1 LFLERDSQGNQR
13 KSLWGIV
20 EKAATDQTKPIVF
33 LDIKG
38 KGTTFADNEE
48 IKALIL
54 KEISISLRVAG
65 EREFDKDKRLNCLIC
80 LDEAHRFVRASFGN
94 NDNSEMSNLRKTF
107 VDGVRTTRKYG
118 LGYMFITQTI
128 ASLHKEII
136 QQLRLYA
143 FEYGLTSG
151 SEYRQIEE
159 LVSDKQ
165 ALSLY
170 KSFVDPQG
178 SKPKKF
184 PFMFLGLISPLSFT
198 GSPLFMQTFTEFA
211 EFKDANNNLVEKS
224 QGNLFNQNIL

>member
-1 LFLERDSQGNQR
+1 MNEIVKEIKESP
-13 KSLWGIV
+13 LWGIV

-48 IKALIL
+48 IQALIL
-54 KEISISLRVAG
+54 KEISITLRVAG
-65 EREFDKDKRLNCLIC
+65 EKAFDKDKRLNCLIC

-94 NDNSEMSNLRKTF
+94 DDNSEMSNLTKTF

-128 ASLHKEII
+128 ASLHKEIVL
-136 QQLRLYA
+136 QLRLYA
-143 FEYGLTSG
+143 FGYGLTSG

-178 SKPKKF
+178 SKQY
-184 PFMFLGLISPLSFT
+184 PFMFLGPISPLSFT
-198 GSPLFMQTFTEFA
+198 GSPLFIQTFTEFA
-211 EFKDANNNLVEKS
+211 DFKEANKLLEQS
-224 QGNLFNQNIL
+224 QGNLFNDNIL